1 MNTKYDPKPAKI
13 FAAVVYVGVVLAAST
28 LYISFVLTAFPAN
41 AYLSRI
47 IMVVAG
53 LLIGASSI
61 AYPIALHTWTIEK
74 THHSWTTVFYYGEI
88 VILAVNTVVAFM
100 TLLSKNTGYAI
111 PEWAALYEPFSVG
124 AIVYTLFSWGTV
136 FLLDPEH
143 KRIQQSRQLKD
154 DYEKEISTKKMEFI
168 RSIEG
173 ENAIASA
180 AANDIQVMLAEQRN
194 GKQHFGTPIE
204 VTADKPFEAKQSTAE
219 LAELRSKVE
228 ALEAEKKLRPNSAG
242 G

>member
-1 MNTKYDPKPAKI
+1 MNNTQKYNPNPAKI
-13 FAAVVYVGVVLAAST
+13 FASTVYVGVVLAAST
-28 LYISFVLTAFPAN
+28 LYISFVLTAFPSS
-41 AYLSRI
+41 AYVSRV

-88 VILAVNTVVAFM
+88 LILAVNTVVAFM
-100 TLLSKNTGYAI
+100 SLLSANTGYTM

-143 KRIQQSRQLKD
+143 KRTQQSRQLEE
-154 DYEKEISTKKMEFI
+154 DYEKEIANKKMEFI

-180 AANDIQVMLAEQRN
+180 AASDIQEMLRQQRN
-194 GKQHFGTPIE
+194 GKTHFGGAIE
-204 VTADKPFEAKQSTAE
+204 VLADKPFEAKNTDTILIE
-219 LAELRSKVE
+219 LAKNVE
-228 ALEAEKKLRPNSAG
+228 SLATKINAPK
-242 G
+242 